1 MTTPLATPILLISDS
16 PPLLRSC
23 TERLA
28 KGGFAAEVMPGPQ
41 RPRMGAA
48 AAGAP
53 PAVILDASC
62 CNPVDFISDLQTNS
76 PAPPVI
82 VLSSNTSLY
91 FAVEVMRSGA
101 ADFLPLPLDGDRLIA
116 SINRCLGSSPAAAP
130 ASAITRSSAA
140 PEFIGESR
148 IMADVFKR
156 IEAMAKSRAP
166 VFITGETGTGKELA
180 AEAIHRLGSRAD
192 KPFIA
197 LNCGAIPRDLMELEI
212 FGHLRGSFTGAIA
225 DRSGAAGM
233 ADGGTLFLDEIC
245 EMHPDLQIKLLRFLQ
260 SGKIQRVGSA
270 AAEPVDVRIICA
282 TNRNPAAEAEA
293 GRFRKDLF
301 YRLHVLALSM
311 PALRERD
318 GDVLVLA
325 RRLLAAYAAE
335 EAKIFRRLSSACETA
350 LLDYCWPGNIREL
363 QNVIRRAVVFN
374 DAEELEADMLGLT
387 TAAGTRPERAHL
399 PPADAAGVTDLRRI
413 HAAMALPASF
423 FTRQLWQIERDV
435 IESALSACNGSIP
448 QAARV
453 LGVSPSTLYRKRE
466 TWAAPST
473 H

>member
-1 MTTPLATPILLISDS
+1 MTTRTPRPILLISDS

-23 TERLA
+23 TEKLA
-28 KGGFAAEVMPGPQ
+28 KAGLAAEVFSSSDGP
-41 RPRMGAA
+41 RLLEAA
-48 AAGAP
+48 RAR
-53 PAVILDASC
+53 PAVILDGSC
-62 CNPVDFISDLQTNS
+62 CNPIGFISDLQTGS
-76 PAPPVI
+76 SRPPVI
-82 VLSSNTSLY
+82 ILSSNTSLY

-101 ADFLPLPLDGDRLIA
+101 SDFLPLPLDGDRLIA
-116 SINRCLGSSPAAAP
+116 AINRCLGSPPRAGAVP
-130 ASAITRSSAA
+130 TIPRSAAA

-148 IMADVFKR
+148 VMAEVFNR
-156 IEAMAKSRAP
+156 IQAMAKSKAP

-180 AEAIHRLGSRAD
+180 AEAIHRLGSRAG

-197 LNCGAIPRDLMELEI
+197 VNCGAIPRDLMESEI
-212 FGHLRGSFTGAIA
+212 FGHLKGSFTGAIA
-225 DRSGAAGM
+225 DRSGAAGL

-260 SGKIQRVGSA
+260 SGKIQRVGSPI
-270 AAEPVDVRIICA
+270 AETVNVRIICA
-282 TNRNPAAEAEA
+282 TNRNPAAEVEA
-293 GRFRKDLF
+293 GRFRSDLF

-318 GDVLVLA
+318 GDVLILA

-335 EAKIFRRLSSACETA
+335 EMKTFRRLSSACEAA
-350 LLDYCWPGNIREL
+350 LLDHSWPGNIREL
-363 QNVIRRAVVFN
+363 QNVIRRAVVLN
-374 DAEELEADMLGLT
+374 DAEELEADMLGLPA
-387 TAAGTRPERAHL
+387 AAGIPPALTHL
-399 PPADAAGVTDLRRI
+399 PPAEANGVTDLRRI

-466 TWAAPST
+466 TWAAPSR

>member
-1 MTTPLATPILLISDS
+1 MTSRLATPILLISDS

-28 KGGFAAEVMPGPQ
+28 KAGFAAEVLSTCDGA
-41 RPRMGAA
+41 RMLEAA
-48 AAGAP
+48 RAR
-53 PAVILDASC
+53 PAVMLDGSC
-62 CNPVDFISDLQTNS
+62 CNPFGFISDLQAGS

-101 ADFLPLPLDGDRLIA
+101 SDFLPLPLDSDRLIA
-116 SINRCLGSSPAAAP
+116 SISRCLGSPPAAGSVP
-130 ASAITRSSAA
+130 AMPRAAAA

-156 IEAMAKSRAP
+156 IHAMAKSRAP

-180 AEAIHRLGSRAD
+180 AEAIHRLGSRAN

-197 LNCGAIPRDLMELEI
+197 LNCGAIPRDLMESEI
-212 FGHLRGSFTGAIA
+212 FGHLKGSFTGAIA

-270 AAEPVDVRIICA
+270 IAEAVDVRIICA
-282 TNRNPAAEAEA
+282 TNRNPAAEVEA

-318 GDVLVLA
+318 GDVLILA
-325 RRLLAAYAAE
+325 GRLLAAYAAE
-335 EAKIFRRLSSACETA
+335 ETKIFRRLSSACETA
-350 LLDYCWPGNIREL
+350 LLGYSWPGNIREL
-363 QNVIRRAVVFN
+363 QNVIRRAVVLN
-374 DAEELEADMLGLT
+374 DAEVLEADMLGLPA
-387 TAAGTRPERAHL
+387 AAGIPAALAHL
-399 PPADAAGVTDLRRI
+399 PPAEANGVTDLRRI

-435 IESALSACNGSIP
+435 IEGALSACNGSIP

-466 TWAAPST
+466 TWTAPST

>member
-1 MTTPLATPILLISDS
+1 
-16 PPLLRSC
+16 
-23 TERLA
+23 
-28 KGGFAAEVMPGPQ
+28 
-41 RPRMGAA
+41 
-48 AAGAP
+48 
-53 PAVILDASC
+53 
-62 CNPVDFISDLQTNS
+62 
-76 PAPPVI
+76 
-82 VLSSNTSLY
+82 
-91 FAVEVMRSGA
+91 MRSGA
-101 ADFLPLPLDGDRLIA
+101 SDFLPLPLDGDRLIA
-116 SINRCLGSSPAAAP
+116 SLNRCLASPTAIAP
-130 ASAITRSSAA
+130 GPAMSRSAAA

-148 IMADVFKR
+148 IMAEVFKR
-156 IEAMAKSRAP
+156 IQAMAKSRAP

-180 AEAIHRLGSRAD
+180 AEAIHRLGRRAN

-197 LNCGAIPRDLMELEI
+197 LNCGAIPKDLMELEI
-212 FGHLRGSFTGAIA
+212 FGHLKGSFTGAIA

-270 AAEPVDVRIICA
+270 IAEAVDVRIVCA
-282 TNRNPAAEAEA
+282 TNRNPAAEVEA

-318 GDVLVLA
+318 GDVLILA
-325 RRLLAAYAAE
+325 GRLLAAYAAE
-335 EAKIFRRLSSACETA
+335 ETKTFRRLSSACQTA
-350 LLDYCWPGNIREL
+350 LLDYSWPGNIREL
-363 QNVIRRAVVFN
+363 QNVIRRAVVLN
-374 DAEELEADMLGLT
+374 DAEALEADMLGLP
-387 TAAGTRPERAHL
+387 AATGIPAALAHL
-399 PPADAAGVTDLRRI
+399 PPAEANGLTDLRRI

-435 IESALSACNGSIP
+435 IEGALSACNGSIP
-448 QAARV
+448 QAARI

-466 TWAAPST
+466 TWTAPST